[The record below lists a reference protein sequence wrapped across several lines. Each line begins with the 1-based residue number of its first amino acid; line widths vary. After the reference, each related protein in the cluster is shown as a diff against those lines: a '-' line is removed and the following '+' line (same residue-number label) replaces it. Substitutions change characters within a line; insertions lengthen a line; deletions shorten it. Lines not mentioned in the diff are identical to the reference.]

1 MKKILIL
8 GSNGMI
14 GSFLLHFLSKKFQ
27 VFGTSGHSSL
37 DKNTKIYKFYI
48 NKKNDF
54 FNVKKIINDCNPHLI
69 INCIAILKK
78 NSIKHS
84 TTKNLLVNTIF
95 PKFLNNYSYKKKFK
109 LLHISTDCVFLGNSK
124 KFYDEYSMPDAKD
137 IYGYSKF
144 LGEIYNRNTITV
156 RTSIVGMEANKHFK
170 GLIAWFMNKKDN
182 SSVKGF
188 VNAYFNGLTTLEF
201 AKNVLDII
209 KNFNYYASFQ
219 LPIHMCSQKISKF
232 SFLKKVK
239 YVFSKNTKI
248 VPVAKPNINRCLKSN
263 IFAKSNKSWDRMLN
277 DLKEYHNVYK

>member
-1 MKKILIL
+1 
-8 GSNGMI
+8 
-14 GSFLLHFLSKKFQ
+14 
-27 VFGTSGHSSL
+27 
-37 DKNTKIYKFYI
+37 
-48 NKKNDF
+48 
-54 FNVKKIINDCNPHLI
+54 
-69 INCIAILKK
+69 
-78 NSIKHS
+78 
-84 TTKNLLVNTIF
+84 
-95 PKFLNNYSYKKKFK
+95 
-109 LLHISTDCVFLGNSK
+109 
-124 KFYDEYSMPDAKD
+124 
-137 IYGYSKF
+137 
-144 LGEIYNRNTITV
+144 
-156 RTSIVGMEANKHFK
+156 
-170 GLIAWFMNKKDN
+170 MNKKDN